1 MKIISILIAAG
12 LLVQTATLMAQ
23 AGPVPAKV
31 QAKGVILTGATAHI
45 GNGQVIENSVIAF
58 DKGKIT
64 FVGTSGQT
72 PSGDLSTYT
81 RVDAGGKHVYP
92 GLIAPN
98 TQLGLVEIEA
108 VRATRDA
115 SEIGDL
121 NPSIRSLVAYNTDSH
136 VIPTVRSQ
144 GILLAQ
150 IVPDGGRIS
159 GQSSV
164 VQLDAW
170 NWEDAA
176 YQTDGGVHM
185 TWPEQFRF
193 NRFTDELVK
202 NDGYATAIQEMEA
215 FFKEA
220 QAYLQKQTV
229 ETRNLK
235 FEAVR
240 GLFDGS
246 KRLFVNANT
255 AKSIQ
260 QSVLFAK
267 QYQFKLVIVGG
278 RDAWLV
284 SDLLKTND
292 VAVILGSTQSLPA
305 TEDADVD
312 QPFKLPVLLQQA
324 GVEYCIGHEGF
335 WQQRNLAFQAGQ
347 AVGFGLG
354 KEEAIAALT
363 LNTAKILGIEA
374 RTGSLE
380 VGKDANLFVSEGD
393 ILDMRTSIVTHA
405 YIQGRSVDL
414 DNKQKALYRRFKQ
427 RYEK

>member
-1 MKIISILIAAG
+1 MKIKSIIIAAG
-12 LLVQTATLMAQ
+12 LLMQTAAIFAQ
-23 AGPVPAKV
+23 AGPVPAKP
-31 QAKGVILTGATAHI
+31 QSRGAYITGATAHL

-64 FVGTSGQT
+64 FVGAAGQT
-72 PSGDLSTYT
+72 PTVDLSAYT
-81 RVDAGGKHVYP
+81 RVDAAGKHVYP

-98 TQLGLVEIEA
+98 TNLGLVEIEA

-121 NPSIRSLVAYNTDSH
+121 NPSIRALVAYNTDSH

-150 IVPDGGRIS
+150 IVPEGGRVS

-176 YQTDGGVHM
+176 YQTDGGVHL

-202 NDGYATAIQEMEA
+202 NEGYAAAMQELEA

-220 QAYLQKQTV
+220 QAYVQKATV

-240 GLFDGS
+240 GLYDGS
-246 KRLFVNANT
+246 KRLFIQTNS

-260 QSVLFAK
+260 QSILFAK

-284 SDLLKTND
+284 SDLLKANN

-312 QPFKLPVLLQQA
+312 QPFKAPVLLQKA
-324 GVEYCIGHEGF
+324 GVLYCIGHEGF

-347 AVGFGLG
+347 AVGFGLS
-354 KEEAIAALT
+354 KEEAITALT
-363 LNTAKILGIEA
+363 LNTAKILGIES

-393 ILDMRTSIVTHA
+393 ILDMRTSVVTQA
-405 YIQGRSVDL
+405 FIQGRNVDL

>member
-1 MKIISILIAAG
+1 MKITSILIAAG
-12 LLVQTATLMAQ
+12 LMVQTAALIAQ
-23 AGPVPAKV
+23 AGPVPAKP
-31 QAKGVILTGATAHI
+31 QSQGIYIAGATAHL

-64 FVGTSGQT
+64 FVGAAGQT
-72 PSGDLSTYT
+72 PRVNLSAYT
-81 RVDAGGKHVYP
+81 RVDAAGKHVYP

-98 TQLGLVEIEA
+98 AQLGLVEIEA
-108 VRATRDA
+108 VRATRDG
-115 SEIGDL
+115 SEIGEL
-121 NPSIRSLVAYNTDSH
+121 NPNIRSLVAYNTDSH

-150 IVPDGGRIS
+150 VVPGGGRIS

-176 YQTDGGVHM
+176 YQTDDGVHLD
-185 TWPEQFRF
+185 WPEQFRF
-193 NRFTDELVK
+193 NRFSGELIK
-202 NDGYATAIQEMEA
+202 NEGYAASIQELEM

-220 QAYLQKQTV
+220 QAYIQKAAP

-235 FEAVR
+235 FEAAR

-246 KRLFVNANT
+246 KRLFIHTNS

-260 QSVLFAK
+260 QSVLFA
-267 QYQFKLVIVGG
+267 QPYGFKIVIVGG
-278 RDAWLV
+278 RESWLV
-284 SDLLKTND
+284 ADFLKANN
-292 VAVILGSTQSLPA
+292 VAVILESTQSLPA

-312 QPFKLPVLLQQA
+312 QPFKTPALLQKA
-324 GVEYCIGHEGF
+324 GVLYCIGHEGF

-354 KEEAIAALT
+354 KEEAISALT
-363 LNTAKILGIEA
+363 LNTAKILGIDA

-393 ILDMRTSIVTHA
+393 VLDMRSSVVTQA
-405 YIQGRSVDL
+405 YIQGRGIDL